1 MARAAERGRPQPIGA
16 ILAGGLARRMG
27 GSKATVRLQGKP
39 LISYPLE
46 AMQAVLEEVAVIAK
60 RDTELPSLPGVEV
73 WVEPPSLYHPLLGV
87 VRALEL
93 AGGRPVLAC
102 AADLPFV
109 TPRLVGQLAHADPGD
124 ARAAIACQGGQT
136 QPLLGCYE
144 PAAVGALNEAARRG
158 EAIREAVAAL
168 EPLLVQVGD
177 PDALFNVNSPED
189 LSRAEAILERRAASR
204 R

>member
-1 MARAAERGRPQPIGA
+1 
-16 ILAGGLARRMG
+16 MG

-46 AMQAVLEEVAVIAK
+46 AMRTALEQVAVIAK
-60 RDTELPSLPGVEV
+60 PDTELPSLPGVEV
-73 WVEPPSLYHPLLGV
+73 WLEPQGPHHPLLGV
-87 VRALEL
+87 VRALQL

-109 TPRLVGQLAHADPGD
+109 TSPVINEL
-124 ARAAIACQGGQT
+124 ARASPGSGLATIACHRGRT
-136 QPLLGCYE
+136 QPLLGSYQ
-144 PAAVGALNEAARRG
+144 PAAIDPLDRAARRG

-168 EPLLVQVGD
+168 EPLIVEVDD
-177 PDALFNVNSPED
+177 PDALFNVNSRED
-189 LSRAEAILERRAASR
+189 LAAAEAILKRRAASR